1 MLYEPPAKPAVR
13 ETLGRV
19 LASET
24 FARSERARKLL
35 AYLVEQEQAGQAE
48 RLKGFAIAVDV
59 FGKAAEFD
67 PSTDAVVRVQAGRLR
82 ELLSQYYAGEGATDP
97 VRINIPRGGYVP
109 NYERIA
115 APEAIELPAP
125 TAAEA
130 QPPVEEIASPDTD
143 LSGIQAASGRRG
155 PRPLGVMQHI
165 QLFWGTMGII
175 VAMLGFLVIRIV
187 EPVGPVADAPYPGVA
202 TFATSGIP
210 ASASMEV
217 LPLVHIAT
225 KSQDAASLRV
235 TSVLRRALSAF
246 DTVDFIGIEHE
257 RSGAPSPMDAIRFVF
272 SVSAGPEYGS
282 VAIELQNT
290 ATGKVLLSRV
300 LNPVETVSE
309 ALDDSIAAIA
319 TATVPASGSIY
330 AFIEQNGLN
339 SGLISCLLL
348 NGAYYLDQD
357 AENLEA
363 AYRCFEKLVSAETK
377 SPLVYSEMAALQL
390 AAVGDG
396 YRYPPAASQ
405 EEALALA
412 YRAVQ
417 MGATSANAHRAYG
430 FMISRT
436 GSRQEAVRWTRKAY
450 ELNPYDLSMAA
461 TYGYTLVLAG
471 EYAEGR
477 PVIEHAVELS
487 PAHPRWWDYGLFLGS
502 FMLGDIDRAATAAES
517 LATSKRPHYLAAR
530 IVVADLTGKRDAV
543 VPLLKELMREFPKFA
558 ADPTSHFGLEQYPPE
573 LAARFVAALRAAGLG
588 NAS

>member
-1 MLYEPPAKPAVR
+1 MLYEPPANPAVR
-13 ETLGRV
+13 ETLGRI

-35 AYLVEQEQAGQAE
+35 AYLVEQEQAGQAD

-97 VRINIPRGGYVP
+97 IRVNIPRGGYVP
-109 NYERIA
+109 NYERVA
-115 APEAIELPAP
+115 WLEAIELP
-125 TAAEA
+125 TAAASQPTVEPIAVPASA
-130 QPPVEEIASPDTD
+130 QPAPA
-143 LSGIQAASGRRG
+143 RRG
-155 PRPLGVMQHI
+155 PRTLGVMQHI

-175 VAMLGFLVIRIV
+175 VAMLGFLVIRIL
-187 EPVGPVADAPYPGVA
+187 EPAGPVADASFPGVA

-210 ASASMEV
+210 ASASQDV

-225 KSQDAASLRV
+225 RSQDAASLRV
-235 TSVLRRALSAF
+235 ASMLRRALSAF

-257 RSGAPSPMDAIRFVF
+257 SSGAPSPMDAIRFVF
-272 SVSAGPEYGS
+272 SISAGPEYGS

-290 ATGKVLLSRV
+290 ATGRVLLSRV
-300 LNPVETVSE
+300 LNPHETLSQ

-330 AFIEQNGLN
+330 AFIEQSGLN
-339 SGLISCLLL
+339 SGLVSCLLL
-348 NGAYYLDQD
+348 NDAYYLDQD

-363 AYRCFEKLVSAETK
+363 AYRCFEKLVSTDTK
-377 SPLVYSEMAALQL
+377 SPLVYSEMASLQL
-390 AAVGDG
+390 AAASDG

-405 EEALALA
+405 DGALALA

-430 FMISRT
+430 FMMSRT

-450 ELNPYDLSMAA
+450 ELNPFDLGMAA

-471 EYAEGR
+471 NYAEGR
-477 PVIEHAVELS
+477 PVIEHAVEVS
-487 PAHPRWWDYGLFLGS
+487 TAHPSWWDYGLFLGC
-502 FMLGDIDRAATAAES
+502 FMLGDIDRAATAADS
-517 LATSKRPHYLAAR
+517 LATSKRPHYIAAR

-558 ADPTSHFGLEQYPPE
+558 ADPMSHFGREQYPPE
-573 LAARFVAALRAAGLG
+573 LAEKFISALRAAGLG

>member
-1 MLYEPPAKPAVR
+1 MLYEPPANPAVR
-13 ETLGRV
+13 ETLGRI

-35 AYLVEQEQAGQAE
+35 AYLVEQEQAGQAD

-82 ELLSQYYAGEGATDP
+82 ELLSQYYAGEGATD
-97 VRINIPRGGYVP
+97 RIRVNIPRGGYVP
-109 NYERIA
+109 NYEHVA
-115 APEAIELPAP
+115 SLEAIELP
-125 TAAEA
+125 TAAASQPAVEPIAVPASA
-130 QPPVEEIASPDTD
+130 QPTPA
-143 LSGIQAASGRRG
+143 RRG
-155 PRPLGVMQHI
+155 PRTLGVMQHI

-175 VAMLGFLVIRIV
+175 VAMLGFLVIRIL
-187 EPVGPVADAPYPGVA
+187 EPAGPVADASFPGVA

-210 ASASMEV
+210 ASASQDV

-225 KSQDAASLRV
+225 RSQDAASLRV
-235 TSVLRRALSAF
+235 ASMLRRALSAF

-257 RSGAPSPMDAIRFVF
+257 SSGVPSPMDAIRFVF
-272 SVSAGPEYGS
+272 SISAGPEYGS

-290 ATGKVLLSRV
+290 ATGRVLLSRV
-300 LNPVETVSE
+300 LNPHETLSQ

-330 AFIEQNGLN
+330 AFIEQSGLN
-339 SGLISCLLL
+339 SGLVSCLLL
-348 NGAYYLDQD
+348 NDAYYLDQD

-363 AYRCFEKLVSAETK
+363 AYRCFEKLVSTDTK
-377 SPLVYSEMAALQL
+377 SPLVYSEMASLQL
-390 AAVGDG
+390 AAASDG

-405 EEALALA
+405 DGALALA

-430 FMISRT
+430 FMMSRT

-450 ELNPYDLSMAA
+450 ELNPFDLGMAA

-471 EYAEGR
+471 NYAEGR
-477 PVIEHAVELS
+477 PVIEHAVEVS
-487 PAHPRWWDYGLFLGS
+487 TAHPSWWDYGLFLGC
-502 FMLGDIDRAATAAES
+502 FMLGDIDRAATAADS
-517 LATSKRPHYLAAR
+517 LATSKRPHYIAAR

-558 ADPTSHFGLEQYPPE
+558 ADPMSHFGREQYPPE
-573 LAARFVAALRAAGLG
+573 LAEKFISALRAAGLG